1 MEIGQMSRLN
11 VRCLPI
17 YTHSVELY
25 INNRILKTRFIKVD
39 PNDCKMPLKF
49 KTVTMKALYD
59 HLQDKQNCTCENS
72 TEKILTHSITWFDS

>member
-1 MEIGQMSRLN
+1 MVEIGQMSRLN

-25 INNRILKTRFIKVD
+25 INNRILNTRFIKVD

-49 KTVTMKALYD
+49 KIVTIKLYVIIYRINKIVLVRKA
-59 HLQDKQNCTCENS
+59 
-72 TEKILTHSITWFDS
+72 